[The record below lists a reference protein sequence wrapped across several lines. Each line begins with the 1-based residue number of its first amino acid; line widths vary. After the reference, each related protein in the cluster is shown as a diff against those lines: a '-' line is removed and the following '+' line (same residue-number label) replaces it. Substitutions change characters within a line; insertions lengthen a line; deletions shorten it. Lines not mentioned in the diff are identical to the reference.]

1 MKMKRLSVTGLQ
13 TLAKLV
19 ENSCNNLPIGLKY
32 DKNSDNTK
40 TLKILT
46 PNMMHMGRMNARA
59 LTEPLTL
66 PSGMS
71 DMVDKVVRMYENW
84 YMVWSDAYIPKLLS
98 RPKWFKA

>member
-1 MKMKRLSVTGLQ
+1 MTPPLLRPSGTQELHEVKG
-13 TLAKLV
+13 
-19 ENSCNNLPIGLKY
+19 IH
-32 DKNSDNTK
+32 
-40 TLKILT
+40 LKILT

>member
-32 DKNSDNTK
+32 DKNPDNTK

-46 PNMMHMGRMNARA
+46 PNMMRMGRMN
-59 LTEPLTL
+59 
-66 PSGMS
+66 
-71 DMVDKVVRMYENW
+71 
-84 YMVWSDAYIPKLLS
+84 
-98 RPKWFKA
+98 